1 MESIQHLG
9 DDLEAPE
16 RGHEV
21 DAGVPAADLT
31 DQPLSHLDADPQR
44 PVAGVSEA
52 RADLLGDRDAG
63 HLVVEELSVA
73 VAVEREHADDHGNR
87 RGPPPPAKTGEPGP
101 GAPRSRPARA
111 PPSAGRPSAQARASR
126 R

>member
-87 RGPPPPAKTGEPGP
+87 RAAPPPRETGGDGPGVKPAPPEPPPPPREPRG
-101 GAPRSRPARA
+101 
-111 PPSAGRPSAQARASR
+111 
-126 R
+126 